1 MTLRTVLFDASVLY
15 AAPVRDVL
23 LELALSDL
31 FRARWTE
38 RIHDEWIGHLLQNR
52 PDVQAAQ

>member
-1 MTLRTVLFDASVLY
+1 VAAFTVLFDANVLY

-31 FRARWTE
+31 YRAKWTE
-38 RIHDEWIGHLLQNR
+38 RINDEWIGHLL
-52 PDVQAAQ
+52 